1 MRLPDKFIQIM
12 KNIHK
17 EKAEEWL
24 NNFDKMIAQYEQ
36 QWELLVHGPFDLS
49 FNFVAPATRKNGQ
62 EVVLKV
68 VLSDKEFRSELE
80 AVNRMKGKGMV
91 KLLDDDP
98 DQGVMILERLR
109 PGHTLADIEDDEE
122 AACIASQI
130 MKTIW
135 VSAPESF
142 DIETVI
148 DRENSLKRIARQN
161 PDGFGPISKEMIEG
175 ALKVFEQLNR
185 DITHSYLL
193 HGDLHHYNILKNG
206 DSWTAIDPKGLIGD
220 REYDVIQYLLNKLP
234 ETNVKE
240 TIEKRI
246 DIFVSELNLDKE
258 RLLLRGFSHAVLSTC
273 WTIEDGNF
281 SETFLKTIEV
291 FKELCKD
298 YGINIMITF

>member
-1 MRLPDKFIQIM
+1 MRLPDKFVQIL

-17 EKAEEWL
+17 EKADEWL
-24 NNFDKMIAQYEQ
+24 GNFDEMIALYEKK
-36 QWELLVHGPFDLS
+36 WGLTIHDPFDLS
-49 FNFVAPATRKNGQ
+49 FNFVAPVTRNNGE

-68 VLSDKEFRSELE
+68 VLSDKEFRAESEVLQL
-80 AVNRMKGKGMV
+80 MQGKGMV
-91 KLLDDDP
+91 DLLEYDP

-109 PGHTLADIEDDEE
+109 PGHTLAELKDDEE
-122 AACIASQI
+122 AVHVASQI
-130 MKTIW
+130 MKKLW
-135 VSAPESF
+135 VAAPKNSN
-142 DIETVI
+142 IETVV
-148 DRENSLKRIARQN
+148 DRENSLKRIARQHPN
-161 PDGFGPISKEMIEG
+161 GFGPISKEKMEE
-175 ALKVFEQLNR
+175 ALKLFEQLNR
-185 DITHSYLL
+185 EMNQPYLL

-246 DIFVSELNLDKE
+246 NIFVKELDLDKE

-281 SETFLKTIEV
+281 NEKFLLTIEI
-291 FKELCKD
+291 FQELCKESRL
-298 YGINIMITF
+298 TS